1 MERRTILTIP
11 EPCSETWNN
20 MTPVQGG
27 SFCSSCQKTVTDFTN
42 MTDDELITFLQKKP
56 ASVCGR
62 FRPEQLKTYIVPEQM
77 GFRSRYTLLKAGLLG
92 AFFLLTSKPA
102 SAQTTPAKPQSSVSH
117 NASQQKQ
124 RESADARPRTIEGTV
139 TDSETGEPMPGANV
153 VVKNSESGT
162 TTDASGRFSMD
173 NLRAG
178 DTLVFSFIGYQSKA
192 YTIPA
197 NASSSNIALKLCMDL
212 DTTVLGGVALNE
224 AYNEPTSA
232 LGRVWARVKSIF

>member
-42 MTDDELITFLQKKP
+42 MTDDELISFLQKKP

-62 FRPEQLKTYIVPEQM
+62 FRPQQLKTYIVPEQT
-77 GFRSRYTLLKAGLLG
+77 GFRSGYTFLKAGLLG
-92 AFFLLTSKPA
+92 AFFLLTTKPA
-102 SAQTTPAKPQSSVSH
+102 SAQITPAKPQSSVSPK
-117 NASQQKQ
+117 ASQQKQ
-124 RESADARPRTIEGTV
+124 HGSTNAQPRTIEGTV
-139 TDSETGEPMPGANV
+139 TDNETGDPMPGANV
-153 VVKNSESGT
+153 VVKNTEFGT
-162 TTDASGRFSMD
+162 ATDASGRFSMD
-173 NLRAG
+173 NLKPG
-178 DTLVFSFIGYQSKA
+178 DTLVFSFIGYQSKEFK
-192 YTIPA
+192 IPT
-197 NASSSNIALKLCMDL
+197 NGPSSDIALKLCMNL
-212 DTTVLGGVALNE
+212 DTAILGGVALNE